1 MCFENILAVVMLS
14 TVLLTNTY
22 AAGEPVNEDLSLLFM
37 LSDELVDMGKQHDSV
52 GFIEFVDMALKLAS
66 DNRNNSLILPRASAK
81 FRAAKYAIKEG
92 HFNEGIVAVEEAK
105 SILLR
110 KRTLKWDGGS

>member
-37 LSDELVDMGKQHDSV
+37 LSDELVDMGAYSSEGCHPVHVK
-52 GFIEFVDMALKLAS
+52 
-66 DNRNNSLILPRASAK
+66 
-81 FRAAKYAIKEG
+81 AA
-92 HFNEGIVAVEEAK
+92 
-105 SILLR
+105 
-110 KRTLKWDGGS
+110 T